1 MRDEKVL
8 GTTYA
13 PPLTLSKIIIPG
25 HCPPCH
31 YINLQSASAGVLFG
45 NLGAGHGTIV
55 PGACTITFAA
65 QSHRTQGLE
74 HKIWNTRLVFQALE
88 QLLSRTV
95 PIVRNALVY
104 V

>member
-31 YINLQSASAGVLFG
+31 YINLQSASAGALFAR

-55 PGACTITFAA
+55 PRACTITLQYEHLAT

-74 HKIWNTRLVFQALE
+74 

-95 PIVRNALVY
+95 STVRNALVY